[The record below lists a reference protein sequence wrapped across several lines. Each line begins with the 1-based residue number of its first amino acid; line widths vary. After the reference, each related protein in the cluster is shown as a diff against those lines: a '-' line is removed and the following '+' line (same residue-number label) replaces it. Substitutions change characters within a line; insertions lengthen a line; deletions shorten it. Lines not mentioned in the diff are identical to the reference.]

1 MPTCGPSRPRDGPGP
16 DSVTPRR
23 GVPFSSSE
31 RLFIATLVAVL
42 AWGVWSY
49 FHAGIVFAVVAAA
62 LNGGESLDLIRD
74 AVARAGPFGPVA
86 YVAAVVLEVLIA
98 PIPGTLLYAPGG
110 AIFGGAWG
118 GTLSLAGNVIG
129 AATATWLASAF
140 GHRLIAASERHRTS
154 GLADKL
160 RRNGLLVI
168 VLLRVNPLTS
178 SDLVSYAAGLV
189 GIPVWRVAAGTLIG
203 MAPLCYAQSYASE
216 WIFRVMPSSGL
227 VVLALG
233 AAYLVVVLWIV
244 ARAPS
249 REA

>member
-1 MPTCGPSRPRDGPGP
+1 MACRRSARAGSTTGWDL
-16 DSVTPRR
+16 SVASN
-23 GVPFSSSE
+23 GVVRLVIE
-31 RLFIATLVAVL
+31 RLLIAAFVAVL
-42 AWGVWSY
+42 GWSVWSY
-49 FHAGIVFAVVAAA
+49 FHSGIVFAVIAAA
-62 LNGGESLDLIRD
+62 RQDGDSLDLVRD
-74 AVARAGPFGPVA
+74 AIARAGPFGPAA
-86 YVAAVVLEVLIA
+86 YVAAVVLEVLVA

-110 AIFGGAWG
+110 AIFGGGWG

-140 GHRLIAASERHRTS
+140 GHRLVRSTERQRAS
-154 GLADKL
+154 GLAEKL
-160 RRNGLLVI
+160 RRHGLFVI

-189 GIPVWRVAAGTLIG
+189 GIPVWRVAVGTLIG

-216 WIFRVMPSSGL
+216 WIFRVMPSSGV

-244 ARAPS
+244 ARMPR
-249 REA
+249 RES